1 MAAAAMVEAG
11 RVEENLATLMG
22 DLGTCF
28 ARVEPRRQA
37 GKYVRGLIADLPR
50 KNCWTLA
57 EHAGDPTPD
66 RTQRLL
72 ERAVW
77 DTDKAMGVVR
87 DFAVARLA
95 DPDGDNTLIFDE
107 SGVEKTGTGTCG
119 VTRQY
124 VGCAGKVTNAVN
136 LVNATYATR
145 AGHALVGSR
154 LWIPAADLDDDARR
168 AATGVPADTEFATK
182 PRLATDLLTET
193 LDAGVPVRWCTA
205 DAVYGRDRRLR
216 DTCETRGIG
225 YSLGV
230 PCPFRITLPGWKTK
244 IRADTAAATLTTDT
258 AWQTMSCGPGSK
270 GDRWYAWAWIAT
282 AGPRHYL
289 LVRRSLADPD
299 DLAYFYCWIPERLP
313 ATLTAL
319 VRVTGR
325 RWTIEEDH
333 GFGKDHFGFDQFLQ
347 PPPHPDH
354 AAHRAGHGR
363 ARRLRGHR
371 RRRRGRD
378 HATTPT
384 HPPQRTTTGRP
395 RTRPADRGRDQTVVQ
410 PRDQSLAQPRTP
422 SPLVLVAPPPSS
434 PRPLVPLPIQTHMIK
449 SRSTAALLGQE
460 DHQFESAYLIDF
472 PGQPQQHTRT
482 EGIA

>member
-1 MAAAAMVEAG
+1 MVEAG

-22 DLGTCF
+22 DLGACF
-28 ARVEPRRQA
+28 ARVEPLRQA

-57 EHAGDPTPD
+57 EHAGDTTPD
-66 RTQRLL
+66 RMQRLL

-154 LWIPAADLDDDARR
+154 LWIPAAHLDDDARR

-230 PCPFRITLPGWKTK
+230 PCSFRITLPGWKTK
-244 IRADTAAATLTTDT
+244 IRADTAATTLTTDT
-258 AWQTMSCGPGSK
+258 AWQTMSCGAGSK

-282 AGPRHYL
+282 ASPRHYL

-333 GFGKDHFGFDQFLQ
+333 GFGKDHFGFDQFQNRLHTPIMRHIVLVMAALAVCAVTAADAAAGTT
-347 PPPHPDH
+347 PPP
-354 AAHRAGHGR
+354 R
-363 ARRLRGHR
+363 
-371 RRRRGRD
+371 
-378 HATTPT
+378 PT
-384 HPPQRTTTGRP
+384 HPSEPP
-395 RTRPADRGRDQTVVQ
+395 PADLGLARLTVVEIK
-410 PRDQSLAQPRTP
+410 RLYNLATRAWHSLEHHLRWSWWRRRHQAR
-422 SPLVLVAPPPSS
+422 A
-434 PRPLVPLPIQTHMIK
+434 RWYHYR
-449 SRSTAALLGQE
+449 SRLT
-460 DHQFESAYLIDF
+460 
-472 PGQPQQHTRT
+472 
-482 EGIA
+482 